1 MLIISETLALAICD
15 EYGARFTA
23 GSVLR
28 IYEGATPANPQVPIT
43 TEVLLIEVPFDDPAF
58 DPSVIVTLPKKAA
71 QAALAGTP
79 LQSPVIAA
87 GTASFFRLVNGT
99 GDEIIQGDVTDQTG
113 NGQVKMASVNVTT
126 GVDATVIS
134 GFARVPTGEL

>member
-1 MLIISETLALAICD
+1 MLIISEPLALEICD

-28 IYEGATPANPQVPIT
+28 IYEGVTPANPQVPIT
-43 TEVLLIEVPFDDPAF
+43 TEVLLIEIPFNNPAF
-58 DPSVIVTLPKKAA
+58 DPAVIVSAPKKAA

-79 LQSPVIAA
+79 IQSPVIAA
-87 GTASFFRLVNGT
+87 GTASFFRLVNGA
-99 GDEIIQGDVTDQTG
+99 GDQIIQGDVTDQTG
-113 NGQVKMASVNVTT
+113 NGQVKMASVNVSL